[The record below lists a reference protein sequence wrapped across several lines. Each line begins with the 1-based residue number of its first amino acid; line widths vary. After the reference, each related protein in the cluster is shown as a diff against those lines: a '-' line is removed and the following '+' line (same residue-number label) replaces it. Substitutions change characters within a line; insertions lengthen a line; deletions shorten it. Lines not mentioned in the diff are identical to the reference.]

1 MGWWH
6 QTVGSFMHDAMNFA
20 GQRGN
25 LSVARAFSAP
35 RSSFMRQFL
44 LILGFLVGTSCH
56 DDPPVIYPTIAPL
69 DMGSLALG
77 AGDKLNLTVFY
88 GSHSIQAAY
97 TLDNSGQIS
106 VQFIGDVAANG
117 KTLDQ
122 VRDDIK
128 KRLADGYLN
137 DPIVSLTITE
147 INSLTLSVSGMVAKT
162 GAVKFSP
169 GITIT
174 EVIAQS
180 GGFTPMARKNM
191 VKVTRMLNGTKE
203 TYKLPVELIAE
214 GERPNFPM
222 LPGDEVFVPERAW

>member
-1 MGWWH
+1 
-6 QTVGSFMHDAMNFA
+6 
-20 GQRGN
+20 
-25 LSVARAFSAP
+25 
-35 RSSFMRQFL
+35 MRQFL
-44 LILGFLVGTSCH
+44 LILSILVCASCH

-69 DMGSLALG
+69 DMNKLALG
-77 AGDKLNLTVFY
+77 AGDKLSLTVFY

-106 VQFIGDVAANG
+106 VQFIGGVAANG

-128 KRLADGYLN
+128 ARLADGYLN

-191 VKVTRMLNGTKE
+191 VKVTRMLNGAKE
-203 TYKLPVELIAE
+203 TYKLPVERIAE

>member
-1 MGWWH
+1 
-6 QTVGSFMHDAMNFA
+6 MHGAMNFA
-20 GQRGN
+20 VTRGN
-25 LSVARAFSAP
+25 LSVARTPSG
-35 RSSFMRQFL
+35 RRDSFMRQFL
-44 LILGFLVGTSCH
+44 LILGILVCGACH

-69 DMGSLALG
+69 DVNKLALG
-77 AGDKLNLTVFY
+77 PGDKLSLTVFY

-106 VQFIGDVAANG
+106 VQFIGDDAANG

-128 KRLADGYLN
+128 ARLADGYLN
-137 DPIVSLTITE
+137 DPIVSRTITE
-147 INSLTLSVSGMVAKT
+147 INSLTLSVSGMVSKT

-191 VKVTRMLNGTKE
+191 VKVTRMLNGMKE
-203 TYKLPVELIAE
+203 TYKLPVERIAE

>member
-1 MGWWH
+1 
-6 QTVGSFMHDAMNFA
+6 
-20 GQRGN
+20 
-25 LSVARAFSAP
+25 
-35 RSSFMRQFL
+35 MRQFL
-44 LILGFLVGTSCH
+44 LILGILVCASCH
-56 DDPPVIYPTIAPL
+56 DDPPVVYPTIAPL
-69 DMGSLALG
+69 DMDKLALG
-77 AGDKLNLTVFY
+77 AGDKLSLTVFY

-117 KTLDQ
+117 KTLGQ

-128 KRLADGYLN
+128 ARLADGYLN

-191 VKVTRMLNGTKE
+191 VKVTRMLNGAKE
-203 TYKLPVELIAE
+203 TYKLPVERIAE

>member
-1 MGWWH
+1 
-6 QTVGSFMHDAMNFA
+6 
-20 GQRGN
+20 
-25 LSVARAFSAP
+25 
-35 RSSFMRQFL
+35 MRNFL
-44 LILGFLVGTSCH
+44 LIFTALACVCLCASCH

-69 DMGSLALG
+69 DVNKLALG
-77 AGDKLNLTVFY
+77 PGDKLNLTVFY

-97 TLDNSGQIS
+97 TLDSSGQIS
-106 VQFIGDVAANG
+106 VQFIGAVEANG
-117 KTLDQ
+117 KTLEQ
-122 VRDDIK
+122 VREDIK
-128 KRLADGYLN
+128 ARLADGYLN
-137 DPIVSLTITE
+137 DPIVSLTISE

-203 TYKLPVELIAE
+203 TYKLPVERIAE
-214 GERPNFPM
+214 GDRPNFPM